1 MYELAMKK
9 ASLYRKILETHTYF
23 VYNGLKYRKIMHL
36 TNDDKELL
44 LSLAR
49 KAIEQAVN
57 GQSPPEIPMHSEALD
72 QPCGAFVTLTEK
84 GELRG
89 CIGYTEAVLPLI
101 ETVRDVAPRS
111 ALEDPRFASVEPGEI
126 DNIAIEISALSP
138 MRQISDINEIVVGTH
153 GILMQQGYSKGLL
166 LPQVATEYNW
176 DLDTFLRQT
185 ARKAGLPYDAWKNPN
200 TKIFIFSAE
209 VFHEQKK
216 NKRTP

>member
-1 MYELAMKK
+1 M
-9 ASLYRKILETHTYF
+9 R
-23 VYNGLKYRKIMHL
+23 L
-36 TNDDKELL
+36 TDDDKLL
-44 LSLAR
+44 LLDIAR
-49 KAIEQAVN
+49 KAIERAVQ
-57 GQSPPEIPMHSEALD
+57 GQSQPEIPQHSEALD

-111 ALEDPRFASVEPGEI
+111 ALEDPRFASVEPEEI
-126 DNIAIEISALSP
+126 GDLEIEISALSP
-138 MRQISDINEIVVGTH
+138 MRQIADIDEIVVGTH
-153 GILMQQGYSKGLL
+153 GIMMQQGYSKGLL

-176 DLDTFLRQT
+176 DRDTFLRQT
-185 ARKAGLPYDAWKNPN
+185 ARKAGLPYDAWKNPM

-216 NKRTP
+216 KR